1 MTWHGN
7 GCVEL
12 ALRVEGDRATPCDPL
27 PDLPTVR
34 LSMDSETFACLCFGR
49 WNAEKVLELGR
60 VSLAGGR
67 ELGRTMVQQLTV
79 TP

>member
-1 MTWHGN
+1 
-7 GCVEL
+7 
-12 ALRVEGDRATPCDPL
+12 
-27 PDLPTVR
+27 
-34 LSMDSETFACLCFGR
+34 MDSETFACLCFGR